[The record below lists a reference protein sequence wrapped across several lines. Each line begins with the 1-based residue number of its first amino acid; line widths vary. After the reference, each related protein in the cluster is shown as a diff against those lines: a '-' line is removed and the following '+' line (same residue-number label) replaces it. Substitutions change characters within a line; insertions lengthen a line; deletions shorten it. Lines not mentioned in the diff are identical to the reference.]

1 MILYMRQWKQF
12 SATRWATVGSACRYL
27 MRSLSVGL
35 EQLVKLTKED
45 PNVSEVHLAG
55 FARCRFLV
63 KKYAC
68 VASVA
73 AFPLEAFL
81 LEAMED
87 DRLCRNLPAL

>member
-1 MILYMRQWKQF
+1 M
-12 SATRWATVGSACRYL
+12 
-27 MRSLSVGL
+27 GL

-68 VASVA
+68 VASLA

-81 LEAMED
+81 LEVMED
-87 DRLCRNLPAL
+87 DRLCRHLPALEACVLEELSYPERRQRFLGSVGRGGAGLQR